1 VVKKDTTD
9 WQRNDAW
16 TRHMKVEVVAFPA
29 SHRKADRETVI
40 DALVD
45 DVDSQGSAFVGKG
58 T

>member
-1 VVKKDTTD
+1 
-9 WQRNDAW
+9 
-16 TRHMKVEVVAFPA
+16 MKVEVVAFPA